1 MSTRKEPLA
10 RFGGGVKR
18 SMRKVRAS
26 ELEHLLTV
34 VFVGLAADAADVFR
48 REKVWPDRR
57 LESGKFRSLRPVPA
71 S

>member
-1 MSTRKEPLA
+1 
-10 RFGGGVKR
+10 
-18 SMRKVRAS
+18 MRKVRAS